1 VFGDNKRNEVS
12 LGGFMKIDVIEAAW
26 QQARRCESCGIREL
40 VLFADLTKADFDL
53 IHHPIMELEFKPN
66 EYLFKAGDPADYV
79 YTLRSGLIKLV
90 RFTGDGR
97 QRIVRLLSQGDLAG
111 IEALDGQPYAHHA
124 EVLDTVS
131 VCRIPVAEIENI
143 NQRSPRLY
151 RQLMARWSKVAMDA
165 DFWIDKLST
174 GPAQARV
181 VHLLLYL
188 ASLSEKDEFYLPS
201 REDMG
206 AMLAIT
212 TETASRII
220 ARLRSQGILRV
231 MGANQALVDEGSLR
245 SLIQ

>member
-1 VFGDNKRNEVS
+1 
-12 LGGFMKIDVIEAAW
+12 MKIEVIDEAW

-40 VLFADLTKADFDL
+40 VLFADLNKADFDL
-53 IHHPIMELEFKPN
+53 IHHPIVELEFKTN
-66 EYLFKAGDPADYV
+66 EYLFKAGDQADYV

-90 RFTGDGR
+90 KFTDDGR

-111 IEALDGQPYAHHA
+111 IEALDNQPYAHYA
-124 EVLDTVS
+124 EVLDTAL
-131 VCRIPVAEIENI
+131 VCRIPVVEIENI
-143 NQRSPRLY
+143 SQRSPRLY

-165 DFWIDKLST
+165 DFWIEELSS
-174 GPAQARV
+174 GSAQARV

-188 ASLSEKDEFYLPS
+188 ASLSEKGEFYLPS

-220 ARLRSQGILRV
+220 ARLRSKGILRV
-231 MGANQALVDEGSLR
+231 LGTNRALVDESSLR